1 MGVYNMRVGFIGLGI
16 MGKPM
21 ASHLIKDGFE
31 TYLSDLNKEVV
42 QELANLGGIACES
55 NKEVAENADVII
67 TMLPSAK
74 HVLQVLFADDGVAKN
89 AKPNTIIVDMSS
101 VSPEDAKTISEQLAE
116 FDMYSLD
123 APVSGGE
130 PMAIEGR
137 LAIMAGGKK
146 EHFEKVL
153 PLFESMGENIIHVG
167 DNGAGSTV
175 KLANQIIVNVNIAA
189 LSEAV
194 VLASKSGIDLNKMF
208 EAIRGGLAGS
218 AVMDAKMPK
227 IIARDFEPGG
237 RIDINF
243 KDLNNVLSSAGNV
256 GVPLPLTSL
265 VKEIFHSEMVNGK
278 ARKDHSFIIDYFEK
292 LANHTTPEGGKN

>member
-1 MGVYNMRVGFIGLGI
+1 MKVGFIGLGI

-21 ASHLIKDGFE
+21 ASHLINDGFE
-31 TYLSDLNKEVV
+31 TYLLDLNSETVN
-42 QELANLGGIACES
+42 ELAKLGGHPCGS
-55 NKEVAENADVII
+55 NKEIAEKSDVII

-74 HVLQVLFADDGVAKN
+74 HVSEVLFAEDGIAKN
-89 AKPNTIIVDMSS
+89 GKPNTIIIDMSS
-101 VSPEDAKTISEQLAE
+101 VSPEDAKTFSTKLKEY
-116 FDMYSLD
+116 DMVSLD

-130 PMAIEGR
+130 PMAISGQ
-137 LAIMAGGKK
+137 LAIMVGGD
-146 EHFEKVL
+146 ERVFNKVL
-153 PLFESMGENIIHVG
+153 PILQAMGENIIHVG
-167 DNGAGSTV
+167 ENGAGSTV

-218 AVMDAKMPK
+218 AVMEAKMPK

-243 KDLNNVLSSAGNV
+243 KDLNNVLSSASQV
-256 GVPLPLTSL
+256 GVPLPITSQ
-265 VKEIFHSEMVNGK
+265 VKEIFHSEMVNGNAK
-278 ARKDHSFIIDYFEK
+278 KDHSFIIDYFEK
-292 LANHTTPEGGKN
+292 MANHQTPKGGK